1 MRRSGRRYRPKSQ
14 KTDGDAE
21 GALNS
26 AMPNVILSAGPIA
39 RARNGVIGRDGTLPW
54 RLKSDLAIFRA
65 VTMGKPVIMGRKTW
79 ESLPK
84 KPLVGRMNIVLSRDG
99 SFEPAG
105 AVVCED
111 FSEAVSIA
119 KEQAEEDGASEV
131 CVIGGA
137 SLFELALQKA
147 RRLYLTEVDAEVEG
161 DVVLSPID
169 ESRWTEV
176 RSERHEASDVDEYPF
191 TVRVLERR

>member
-1 MRRSGRRYRPKSQ
+1 MSQ
-14 KTDGDAE
+14 
-21 GALNS
+21 
-26 AMPNVILSAGPIA
+26 VILAAGPIA
-39 RARNGVIGRDGTLPW
+39 RARNGVIGRDGALPW

-65 VTMGKPVIMGRKTW
+65 ITMGKPVIMGRKTW

-84 KPLVGRMNIVLSRDG
+84 KPLVGRTNIVLSRDG

-111 FSEAVSIA
+111 FSEAVAIA
-119 KEQAEEDGASEV
+119 KEQAEEDGAREV

-137 SLFELALQKA
+137 SLFELALPKA

-161 DVVLSPID
+161 DVTLPAID

-176 RSERHEASDVDEYPF
+176 RAERHEASDVDEYPF
-191 TVRVLERR
+191 TLRVLER